1 MPLDNTDLDLLR
13 FLSERS
19 NYEKYSKYIT
29 RGMSTKES
37 FTILGAYGE
46 FFEDHPDKEKVDGDF
61 PLWFRATAFPSW
73 KEEQHRLYRGIF
85 NNISQTQ
92 IPTSEAFHN
101 SVESLRF
108 DSLLKSSY
116 EDRLRGNASVDDVLQ
131 TFGDFKASSIAT
143 ATEHPIYQFD
153 LTDLASNQRDKSGY
167 YWRCEDLNKSIGPV
181 ANGDFVIVGKRPEV
195 GGTSFLCSEMA
206 YMIEQLPEG
215 KNAVIFNNEEVPDK
229 IATRQMSAALGCDYR
244 ALMTSPK
251 TKAKEYDIWL
261 QGRSWDLAHEPSMDL
276 RYIRDVLDAGDY
288 GLIGINVLAKVGG
301 TGKKEDHDKLEQLGQ
316 QMRIIAQEYGP
327 VIAIAQADPTAE
339 GMRYIPQDRLYKSKT
354 ALQGEA
360 DVLLMIGYDDDGPV
374 DSRYLHVA
382 KNKIPPA
389 DCCDLTMKHIKSEV
403 RFDLGTGRFDS
414 RTFSG
419 NSRTRKK

>member
-1 MPLDNTDLDLLR
+1 MDSTDLDILKFMSQR
-13 FLSERS
+13 N
-19 NYEKYSKYIT
+19 NYDKYNKYIS
-29 RGMSTKES
+29 RGMTTKES

-46 FFEDHPDKEKVDGDF
+46 FFEAHPDKQEIDGDF
-61 PLWFRATAFPSW
+61 PLWFRVTAYPSW
-73 KEEQHRLYRGIF
+73 KDEQHRIYRGIF
-85 NNISQTQ
+85 NNIAQTKV
-92 IPTSEAFHN
+92 PTSEAFTN

-108 DSLLKSSY
+108 DSILKSCY
-116 EDRLRGNASVDDVLQ
+116 EDRLRGNTSVTDVVQAIDQFKNTSITTAAS
-131 TFGDFKASSIAT
+131 
-143 ATEHPIYQFD
+143 PIYKFD
-153 LTDLASNQRDKSGY
+153 LTDLSSNQRDKSGY

-181 ANGDFVIVGKRPEV
+181 AQGDFIIVGKRPEV
-195 GGTSFLCSEMA
+195 GGTSFLCSEMSF
-206 YMIEQLPEG
+206 MMEQLPEG

-229 IATRQMSAALGCDYR
+229 IATRMMSAALGCDYR

-251 TKAKEYDIWL
+251 TKAKEYDLWL
-261 QGRSWDLAHEPSMDL
+261 QGRTWDLAHDPGMDL
-276 RYIRDVLDAGDY
+276 AFIRRVLDEGDY

-316 QMRIIAQEYGP
+316 QMRVIAQDYGP

-360 DVLLMIGYDDDGPV
+360 DVLIMVGYDDDGPV

-419 NSRTRKK
+419 NSRTRRK